1 MPVDLSESLTCTGYR
16 RPIGTTSASTRV
28 ASGLLCCRRSFCEN
42 QHAVTSE
49 PDHSAKENSA
59 DELRSA
65 QEHQK
70 LISDITTLFEH
81 KISFNEFLGFRIKQ
95 LEPAP
100 IRISFQ
106 MRPELIGH
114 YLHGRLH
121 GGVIASVLDVAGGL
135 AVMMGIAAFHQSEA
149 ASQILERFSR
159 LATIDLR
166 VDYLRQGIGREF
178 MAEAE
183 VVRLGRRV
191 AVCSMRL
198 TNDQQSLIATGNASY
213 IVS

>member
-1 MPVDLSESLTCTGYR
+1 MAE
-16 RPIGTTSASTRV
+16 
-28 ASGLLCCRRSFCEN
+28 
-42 QHAVTSE
+42 
-49 PDHSAKENSA
+49 
-59 DELRSA
+59 
-65 QEHQK
+65 
-70 LISDITTLFEH
+70 ITTLFEH
-81 KISFNEFLGFRIKQ
+81 KITFNEFLGFRIGQ

-100 IRISFQ
+100 IRIGFQ

-135 AVMMGIAAFHQSEA
+135 AVMMGIAAFHRGDTTQ
-149 ASQILERFSR
+149 QILERFSR

-166 VDYLRQGIGREF
+166 VDYLRQGIGKEF
-178 MAEAE
+178 TAEAE

-198 TNDQQSLIATGNASY
+198 TNDQQSLISTGNASY

>member
-1 MPVDLSESLTCTGYR
+1 MDCYADEVPFFD
-16 RPIGTTSASTRV
+16 
-28 ASGLLCCRRSFCEN
+28 N
-42 QHAVTSE
+42 QHAVTSV
-49 PDHSAKENSA
+49 PDHPSEDPSA

-70 LISDITTLFEH
+70 LISGITTLFEH
-81 KISFNEFLGFRIKQ
+81 KITFNEFLGFRIEQ

-100 IRISFQ
+100 IRIGFK

-135 AVMMGIAAFHQSEA
+135 AVMMGITAFHRGETSQ
-149 ASQILERFSR
+149 QILERFSR

-166 VDYLRQGIGREF
+166 VDYLRQGIGHEF
-178 MAEAE
+178 TAEAE

-198 TNDQQSLIATGNASY
+198 TNDQHSLIATGNASY

>member
-1 MPVDLSESLTCTGYR
+1 M
-16 RPIGTTSASTRV
+16 
-28 ASGLLCCRRSFCEN
+28 
-42 QHAVTSE
+42 TSE
-49 PDHSAKENSA
+49 PDHAAVNDNA
-59 DELRSA
+59 DERRSA
-65 QEHQK
+65 LEHQK
-70 LISDITTLFEH
+70 LIAEITTLFEH
-81 KISFNEFLGFRIKQ
+81 KITFNEFLGFRIEQ

-100 IRISFQ
+100 VRIGFQ

-135 AVMMGIAAFHQSEA
+135 AVMMGISVFHQGDA
-149 ASQILERFSR
+149 TPQILERFSR

-166 VDYLRQGIGREF
+166 VDYLRQGIGRGF
-178 MAEAE
+178 TAQAE

>member
-1 MPVDLSESLTCTGYR
+1 MNTGCYAHDTPVLNYQANVTTESD
-16 RPIGTTSASTRV
+16 
-28 ASGLLCCRRSFCEN
+28 RS
-42 QHAVTSE
+42 Q
-49 PDHSAKENSA
+49 PPSA
-59 DELRSA
+59 DAQRSE
-65 QEHQK
+65 QEQRQ
-70 LISDITTLFEH
+70 LVAEITTLFEQ
-81 KISFNEFLGFRIKQ
+81 KISFNEFLGFRIDQ
-95 LEPAP
+95 LEPGP
-100 IRISFQ
+100 VRINFQ

-135 AVMMGIAAFHQSEA
+135 AVMMGIAAFHPADSTL
-149 ASQILERFSR
+149 QILERFSR

-166 VDYLRQGIGREF
+166 VDYLRQGIGSEF
-178 MAEAE
+178 TAVGE

-198 TNDQQSLIATGNASY
+198 SNDQDSLIATGNASY

>member
-1 MPVDLSESLTCTGYR
+1 MDCYADGVPVFDNRL
-16 RPIGTTSASTRV
+16 
-28 ASGLLCCRRSFCEN
+28 
-42 QHAVTSE
+42 AVTAE
-49 PDHSAKENSA
+49 PDNSSVNSSA
-59 DELRSA
+59 DERRSVL
-65 QEHQK
+65 EHQK
-70 LISDITTLFEH
+70 LIEEIATLFEH
-81 KISFNEFLGFRIKQ
+81 KITFNEFLGFRIEQ

-100 IRISFQ
+100 IRIGFQ

-135 AVMMGIAAFHQSEA
+135 AVMMGIAAFHRGDTTQ
-149 ASQILERFSR
+149 QILERFSR

-178 MAEAE
+178 TAEAE

-198 TNDQQSLIATGNASY
+198 TNDQHSLIATGNASY

>member
-1 MPVDLSESLTCTGYR
+1 VTEEPGRSQDA
-16 RPIGTTSASTRV
+16 IG
-28 ASGLLCCRRSFCEN
+28 
-42 QHAVTSE
+42 
-49 PDHSAKENSA
+49 KK
-59 DELRSA
+59 LRSEH
-65 QEHQK
+65 EHQQ
-70 LISDITTLFEH
+70 LITEITTLFEH
-81 KISFNEFLGFRIKQ
+81 KITFNEFLGFHIEQ

-100 IRISFQ
+100 VRIGFQ

-135 AVMMGIAAFHQSEA
+135 AVMMGIAAFHPGNTTV
-149 ASQILERFSR
+149 QILERFSR

-166 VDYLRQGIGREF
+166 VDYLRQGIGHEF
-178 MAEAE
+178 TAQAE

-198 TNDQQSLIATGNASY
+198 TNDHQSLIATGNASY